1 MVFHVSFGGFGSVMG
16 GVLMV
21 ALGQNGMVSGFF
33 MAPGF
38 VVLSRFTVMSSSVFM
53 MLGGATMMLSS
64 FLRHN
69 GPLSRILLPSPRV

>member
-1 MVFHVSFGGFGSVMG
+1 MG

-53 MLGGATMMLSS
+53 MLGGGTMMLCS
-64 FLRHN
+64 FLGHM
-69 GPLSRILLPSPRV
+69 GPLLLQIVLRGPRV